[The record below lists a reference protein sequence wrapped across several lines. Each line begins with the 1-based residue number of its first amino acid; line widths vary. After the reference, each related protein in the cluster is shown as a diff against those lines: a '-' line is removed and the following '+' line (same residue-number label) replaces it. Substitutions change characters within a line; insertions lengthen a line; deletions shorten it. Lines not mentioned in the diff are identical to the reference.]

1 MSIGLIAVI
10 ALLTYG
16 SRALALVLMPDPP
29 ARVQAILD
37 RIPAPL
43 FAALAATSLI
53 EEGALV
59 ENTTLSAALFA
70 LVASPTRSL
79 LWVLV
84 AGVAGYAFGALIF
97 N

>member
-1 MSIGLIAVI
+1 MSIGLIAAI

-16 SRALALVLMPDPP
+16 SRAIALVLMPDPP
-29 ARVQAILD
+29 ARIQAVLD

-53 EEGALV
+53 ADGAFV
-59 ENTTLSAALFA
+59 EVSTLTAALFA
-70 LVASPTRSL
+70 LAASPTRSL
-79 LWVLV
+79 LWVLI
-84 AGVAGYAFGALIF
+84 AGVAGYAVGALII